1 MRTQSVIESDV
12 HSAQVSIDFLNELNS
27 DGLLCA
33 IGRVLNSDWL
43 LCAIGRWWRMSEG
56 DGTHLDID
64 DRLCALRCA
73 QRCLCFC
80 SPMTRSRAHPRE
92 SLVSEGAARGNTWQI
107 DT

>member
-43 LCAIGRWWRMSEG
+43 LCAIGRVLTLIGSFVQLTDWWRMGEG
-56 DGTHLDID
+56 DGTHLD
-64 DRLCALRCA
+64 DRLRPL
-73 QRCLCFC
+73 
-80 SPMTRSRAHPRE
+80 HRE
-92 SLVSEGAARGNTWQI
+92 RYVRGRMRP
-107 DT
+107 